1 MNKKFML
8 ASIDIILFIILSM
21 VLDIFLYTIHGYNI
35 YLFLIIGFQIV
46 IWAISLITYF
56 NKHKL
61 IYNIGVFVTFFVN
74 IISCYFIYNYNNQY
88 DLINGLV
95 FNKYDYIDYYIYV
108 KKGTTYSNLLD
119 LKDKNIGIL
128 DDNYDNVYSILKNR
142 IDINSKKYYSFD
154 DLISSLNDADI
165 QAIIVTDL
173 HSNDKLINS
182 DYRKIDV
189 IRVKYEK

>member
-1 MNKKFML
+1 MNMKFML

-21 VLDIFLYTIHGYNI
+21 VLDIFLYTIYGYNI
-35 YLFLIIGFQIV
+35 YLFLIIGIQII
-46 IWAISLITYF
+46 IWILSLITYF
-56 NKHKL
+56 NKHRF
-61 IYNIGVFVTFFVN
+61 IYNIGVFITFFVN
-74 IISCYFIYNYNNQY
+74 IISCYYIYNYNNQY

-95 FNKYDYIDYYIYV
+95 FNKYEYIDYYIYV
-108 KKGTTYSNLLD
+108 KKGTTYSNLSD

-128 DDNYDNVYSILKNR
+128 DDNYDNVYSSLKYK

-154 DLISSLNDADI
+154 DLINSLNDADI

-173 HSNDKLINS
+173 HSSDNLINS

>member
-1 MNKKFML
+1 MSKKFML

-21 VLDIFLYTIHGYNI
+21 ALDIFLYTIHGYNI
-35 YLFLIIGFQIV
+35 YLFLIIGFQTV

-119 LKDKNIGIL
+119 LKEKNIGIL